1 MIEDRM
7 YSREEVL
14 QVIRQ
19 LFYDVL
25 NKTHP
30 GWIDIVGLPESDGID
45 PPDTPYRRW
54 LDDQPEE
61 YRGMIL
67 SSAHPIEVGES
78 IDKFREWQWDVM
90 RMEEAYQR

>member
-7 YSREEVL
+7 YSREEVI
-14 QVIRQ
+14 QVIQ
-19 LFYDVL
+19 LLFHDVL
-25 NKTHP
+25 DKTHP
-30 GWIDIVGLPESDGID
+30 GWKDLVGLPESDGGDI
-45 PPDTPYRRW
+45 PETSYRRW
-54 LDDQPEE
+54 LNEQPDE

-67 SSAHPIEVGES
+67 SSTHPIEVGES